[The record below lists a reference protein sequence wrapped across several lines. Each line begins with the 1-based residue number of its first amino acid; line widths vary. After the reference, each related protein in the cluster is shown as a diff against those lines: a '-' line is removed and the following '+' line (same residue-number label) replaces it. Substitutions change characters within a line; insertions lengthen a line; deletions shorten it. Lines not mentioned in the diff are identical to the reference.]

1 MDTQNST
8 QNQSPLSADEQK
20 VLNTPL
26 VQSGGMDE
34 KDLAFLNTVIDL
46 INKGTINLYN
56 PSTLINR
63 QVYDLLPTEKR
74 GKVDFEAVNL
84 LSAIREI
91 KNLNDNGFGQTYQM
105 SNLVQRIRVTKERL
119 ENEGGDLFIV

>member
-8 QNQSPLSADEQK
+8 QNQPPLSVDEQK

-26 VQSGGMDE
+26 AQSGGMDE
-34 KDLAFLNTVIDL
+34 KDLAFLNTVMDL
-46 INKGTINLYN
+46 ISKGTINLYN

-63 QVYDLLPTEKR
+63 SVYDGLPTEKR
-74 GKVDFEAVNL
+74 GKIDFEAVNL

-119 ENEGGDLFIV
+119 ENEGGDLFII